1 MSEPRRPE
9 DDPSAQPSTD
19 QPQRPS
25 DASSDMSGDLTVR
38 SASASTGSETR
49 SSDPDTA
56 LTGSSGSTG
65 SAGSSSGSPTEPV
78 STETVYQPA
87 YTTPSYQQPQQ
98 PAYPPGYQP
107 PYEQQT
113 AQYQQ
118 PAAPYQQPANAWQQ
132 PWATAETPAR
142 EHHHSLGV
150 AIASVI
156 LGFFGVFFTLM
167 GLIALLGGGPLADLI
182 RQQGTVSAIDLD
194 QMLQAF
200 TVVGIIGLVLGIP
213 HLLAAIW
220 APLHRN
226 WARVL
231 GIIVAVLGCLLG
243 VLALLGSQG
252 SSTQSLP
259 DGTTVTTTGS
269 PIATALLFFV
279 PYGFTLIALLLSR
292 RHFRSG

>member
-9 DDPSAQPSTD
+9 DDPSVQS
-19 QPQRPS
+19 
-25 DASSDMSGDLTVR
+25 SSDQSQ
-38 SASASTGSETR
+38 SASGASPETIGDPTWRSGAASTGADVPST
-49 SSDPDTA
+49 
-56 LTGSSGSTG
+56 SSGG
-65 SAGSSSGSPTEPV
+65 ASAGSAVPSAGSEPV

-113 AQYQQ
+113 APYQQ
-118 PAAPYQQPANAWQQ
+118 PAAPYQQPGTAWQQ
-132 PWATAETPAR
+132 PWATAEAPAR
-142 EHHHSLGV
+142 EHHHSIGV

-167 GLIALLGGGPLADLI
+167 GVIALVASEPLTDVL
-182 RQQGTVSAIDLD
+182 RQQGNFSAAQLD
-194 QMLQAF
+194 QVRQVFGVLG
-200 TVVGIIGLVLGIP
+200 VVGLLIGIP

-231 GIIVAVLGCLLG
+231 GIILAVLGCLLG
-243 VLALLGSQG
+243 VLALLGPQG
-252 SSTQSLP
+252 SSTQTLP

-269 PIATALLFFV
+269 PIASALFFLV
-279 PYGFTLIALLLSR
+279 PYGFTLVALLLSR